1 MTDLSQVDIE
11 QGKVNVEVF
20 NQTDAALSV
29 LTEKYSSI
37 PDVTTKDG
45 YEYVK
50 AGVKELT
57 GYRTNLDAE
66 RKRIKQP
73 YLEAGR
79 IIDAEAK
86 RITEK
91 LVVLEDPMK
100 VEKKKIDDQK
110 KRQEEERLHR
120 LAEKVQIIYS
130 MVTMARNEPSAAIA
144 KMIDELDA
152 IDTKRDYYDLTRE
165 AIKAQQVVLQDLSE
179 MYGQQLKYEQAQIEQ
194 ERFRKE
200 QAIEQET
207 RRISDKVNQMRMIPA
222 NLMGRPSSEIEGN
235 LKNLQTYDIPRD
247 EFGDQYDEGQAARQ
261 KAMEQLEGMLK
272 QQLMVEEAQAAIQR
286 QAKIDAEEA
295 KAANPP
301 AEPEAVE
308 VPAKEAP
315 DAWSELIAT
324 TPGPIIIDTPD
335 VWAELAEWSDKW
347 ELSLQATSELND
359 ILNRYL

>member
-1 MTDLSQVDIE
+1 VDIE
-11 QGKVNVEVF
+11 QGKVDVEVF

-37 PDVTTKDG
+37 PDVNTKDG
-45 YEYVK
+45 YEFVK

-100 VEKKKIDDQK
+100 AEKKKVDDQK
-110 KRQEEERLHR
+110 KRQEEERLTR
-120 LAEKVQIIYS
+120 LAEKVQAIRD
-130 MVTMARNEPSAAIA
+130 MTTKARNQPSTEIA
-144 KMIDELDA
+144 KMIDEVDA

-165 AIKAQQVVLQDLSE
+165 AIKAQQDVLQELSE
-179 MYGQQLKYEQAQIEQ
+179 MYGQQLKYEQAQEEQ

-200 QAIEQET
+200 QAIEREQ
-207 RRISDKVNQMRMIPA
+207 RRITDKISQLRMIPA
-222 NLMGRPSSEIEGN
+222 DLMGRPSEEIEGN
-235 LKNLQTYDIPRD
+235 LKNLQNYDIPRD

-272 QQLMVEEAQAAIQR
+272 QQRMVEEAQT
-286 QAKIDAEEA
+286 KIDPEPEVIETPAPPA
-295 KAANPP
+295 QATAANPAKVIMRQGNEQPKPAHEP
-301 AEPEAVE
+301 AEPEAVKLDP
-308 VPAKEAP
+308 VM
-315 DAWSELIAT
+315 S
-324 TPGPIIIDTPD
+324 TPD
-335 VWAELAEWSDKW
+335 VWAELAAWSDKW
-347 ELSLQATSELND
+347 ELSLQASQELSD
-359 ILNRYL
+359 ILKRYL